1 MMRQSG
7 ILDILHNR
15 NFERITG
22 VPEMEFNSVSI
33 AQVTP
38 IFVLLATATVTA
50 MLLLQLERV
59 MFRRTASINK
69 HKRNIIFHN

>member
-22 VPEMEFNSVSI
+22 VREMEFNSVSL

-50 MLLLQLERV
+50 VLLLQLERV
-59 MFRRTASINK
+59 MFRITASINK